1 MKTQKFMGK
10 GKLVKRLTAQ
20 VKNKSLAIEI
30 LQGYG
35 YMKDDGKTLT
45 KKGEVR
51 NNMTARQRAIDRAA
65 SKSGRPKSDY
75 KYKRK
80 DNSSMAFR

>member
-20 VKNKSLAIEI
+20 VKSKTVATEI
-30 LQGYG
+30 LQDYG
-35 YMKDDGKTLT
+35 YMKKDGKTLT
-45 KKGEVR
+45 KKGEAR
-51 NNMTARQRAIDRAA
+51 NDMTARQRAIDRASRKA
-65 SKSGRPKSDY
+65 GRPTSDY

-80 DNSSMAFR
+80 TNSAVLKK